1 MGNHKSWQRH
11 LSGVRLPSSLS
22 DHWLAGGVGITRGNG
37 GRKVRPHMSWSLFD
51 CNLLFRTVAGS
62 CSCLKLINFLNFKLE
77 TNWAALYSVVC
88 ESVRDGYNTWPNLHF
103 FQYIQAKKP
112 FDDPVLPN
120 TKQYQ
125 LILTQYHQVP
135 ASNTVYWS
143 STIKYQ
149 LI

>member
-37 GRKVRPHMSWSLFD
+37 GRKVRPHMSWSPFD

-103 FQYIQAKKP
+103 FQYIYRQKSLTLTLCHQMPSRQHYCNCKITSVMICAKHV
-112 FDDPVLPN
+112 FVL
-120 TKQYQ
+120 
-125 LILTQYHQVP
+125 LI
-135 ASNTVYWS
+135 
-143 STIKYQ
+143 K
-149 LI
+149 